1 MTALHRWLSA
11 LRRWIRP
18 AREERQLDDELTS
31 FVEMSTAQRM
41 REGATPFEATRGAL
55 VEMGGMG
62 QVKERVRDVRVG
74 VWLDHLIRDVGY
86 GLRLLNRNRGF
97 AATAITSIGIGV
109 GVTAAIFSF
118 ADALLLRPLPVPR
131 PGQLYVIG
139 TSDAVQGLGGS
150 LSASYRDYLDVRAR
164 TTSFAGLAAHGSA
177 SAAFSRSP
185 SLSPRMILGQCV
197 SSNFFDVL
205 GAPLVAGRGFH
216 STEDAVPGRDAVVVL
231 GYEFWRDEFAS
242 RPEVVGGR
250 ILLHGQWFT
259 VVGVAPEGMT
269 VSRYAQSAFYVPLA
283 MAPVLLDTNQ
293 VLEARDYRALDIRG
307 RLRPGATLAHAR
319 AELEVLGA
327 SLGREYPATN
337 ANRSLVAR
345 SDLADRIAADP
356 ITATMVLML
365 GGLALAVLVVACANV
380 AGLLESRAPVR
391 GREIAMRLAIGA
403 SRGRVVRQ
411 LITESLL
418 IALAGGVL
426 GIGLAFLGVRFFRL
440 IPPPTDI
447 PLSMTFEVDD
457 RVLIVSLAA
466 ALASALFSGAA
477 PAFRS
482 ARGSLTL
489 AMRPAE
495 AGTHHRRQWRQAV
508 LVTGQ
513 IALAAALLVVALAVG
528 QAFSRELR
536 RGPGYRVDQLVMM
549 RLNPGLVQYDRAK
562 AIVFFDQL
570 LDRTLEMPGV
580 QSATLTSRIPMGF
593 TGGGASIV
601 PEGFQLPPGAD
612 RVNLIA
618 AHVDEAYFDTM
629 ATPLVSG
636 RAFRRTDGPD
646 APLVAIVNER
656 AAARYWPGGS
666 AVGRRFRLGVDGAFV
681 QVVGIARNTKYAW
694 VAEPPTDIVY
704 LPRRQQFRPEL
715 MFVVQSYGD
724 PASLSTPLRELVH
737 TLDPQMPIA
746 DLRTM
751 REFYDLRAARAADVL
766 VQTIAALGVIGL
778 GLAIVGLYAL
788 VAYAASRRTRE
799 IGIRMAIGADRRAV
813 LRMML
818 QQGIRLAVIGLV
830 VGLPAGVAVQVALR
844 AVFPAQPDIDPIP
857 VLAVV
862 PIVLAVT
869 TLASYLPARRA
880 ANIDALRAL
889 RCE

>member
-1 MTALHRWLSA
+1 MTALHRLLA
-11 LRRWIRP
+11 MLRRWIRP
-18 AREERQLDDELTS
+18 VREERRLDDELTS
-31 FVEMSTAQRM
+31 FVEMSTAQRI
-41 REGATPFEATRGAL
+41 RDGVSAPEAKRSAL
-55 VEMGGMG
+55 IEMGGIG
-62 QVKERVRDVRVG
+62 QVKERVRDVRVAI
-74 VWLDHLIRDVGY
+74 WLDHLLRDLGY
-86 GLRLLNRNRGF
+86 GLRMLNRNRGF
-97 AATAITSIGIGV
+97 AATAISSIGIGV
-109 GVTAAIFSF
+109 GVTAAIFSL

-139 TSDAVQGLGGS
+139 MSDAVQGLGGS
-150 LSASYRDYLDVRAR
+150 LSASYRDYLDVRDR
-164 TTSFAGLAAHGSA
+164 TTSFAGLAAHGPV
-177 SAAFSRSP
+177 SAAFSQSP
-185 SLSPRMILGQCV
+185 SVSPRMLLGQFV

-205 GAPLVAGRGFH
+205 GASLVAGRGFH
-216 STEDAVPGRDAVVVL
+216 AIEDAVPGRDAVVVL

-242 RPEVVGGR
+242 RSEVVGAR

-269 VSRYAQSAFYVPLA
+269 VSRYAQSAFYVPLV
-283 MAPVLLDTNQ
+283 MAPVLLDGNQ
-293 VLEARDYRALDIRG
+293 VLEARDYRMLDIRG
-307 RLRPGATLAHAR
+307 RLRSGATLAQAR
-319 AELEVLGA
+319 AELDVLGT

-337 ANRSLVAR
+337 ANRSLVVR
-345 SDLADRIAADP
+345 TDLADRTAADP

-418 IALAGGVL
+418 IALAGGVV
-426 GIGLAFLGVRFFRL
+426 GVGMAFLGVRFFRL
-440 IPPPTDI
+440 IRPPTDI
-447 PLSMTFEVDD
+447 PLSMTFAVDN
-457 RVLIVSLAA
+457 RVLIVGLAA
-466 ALASALFSGAA
+466 ALASAVFSGIA

-482 ARGSLTL
+482 ARSSLTL
-489 AMRPAE
+489 AMRPAD
-495 AGTHHRRQWRQAV
+495 AGTPYRRQWRQAI

-513 IALAAALLVVALAVG
+513 IALAVALLVVALAVR
-528 QAFSRELR
+528 QAFSRELQ

-549 RLNPGLVQYDRAK
+549 RLNPGLVHYDQAK

-570 LDRTLEMPGV
+570 LDRTRAMPGV

-629 ATPLVSG
+629 ATPLVGG
-636 RAFRRTDGPD
+636 RSFRRTDGPD

-666 AVGRRFRLGVDGAFV
+666 AVGRRFRLGVDGPFV

-715 MFVVQSYGD
+715 MFVVQSDGD

-737 TLDPQMPIA
+737 TLDPNMPIA

-766 VQTIAALGVIGL
+766 VQTIAALGVMGL
-778 GLAIVGLYAL
+778 GLAIVGVYGL

-799 IGIRMAIGADRRAV
+799 IGIRMAIGADRRSV
-813 LRMML
+813 LGMML
-818 QQGIRLAVIGLV
+818 RQGIRLAVIGLV

-844 AVFPAQPDIDPIP
+844 AVFPAQPDVDPMP

-880 ANIDALRAL
+880 ANIDPLRAL